1 MSITTE
7 QLRSASDKNKQRH
20 APLVSKVVF
29 RANHTTVSDAI
40 KALVRDK
47 DRTREGTQK
56 RVNGLLQLSL
66 PSIVPI
72 SKQTRSPKEE
82 GRHEEEEGEDY
93 HDQE

>member
-29 RANHTTVSDAI
+29 RADHITVTDVI
-40 KALVRDK
+40 EALIRDK
-47 DRTREGTQK
+47 DCTSKSPRK
-56 RVNGLLQLSL
+56 RVNRLLQLSL